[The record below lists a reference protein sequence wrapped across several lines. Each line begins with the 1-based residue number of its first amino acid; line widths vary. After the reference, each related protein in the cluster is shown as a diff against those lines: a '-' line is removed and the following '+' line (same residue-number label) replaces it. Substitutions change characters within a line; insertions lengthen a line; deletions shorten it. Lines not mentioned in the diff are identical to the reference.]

1 MSRDWLI
8 AQFADGGPGDNGTG
22 QTTRADQGDHVLN
35 PGLQTS
41 TPIKPAA
48 VLMPVVDRDDEL
60 SVILTLRTD
69 NLASHPGQVSFPGGH
84 IEPEDE
90 DPEDAALRETEE
102 EVGLARSHVRVLGR
116 LAPYLTRTGYEVIAV
131 IGLVSPPFDIE
142 PDPGEVAEVFEV
154 PLGFLLD
161 PANHQRHSRIYQGS
175 RRYYYAMPY
184 GDHYIWGATAG
195 MIVNLYEFLGEL
207 EA

>member
-116 LAPYLTRTGYEVIAV
+116 LAPYLTRTGYEVIPV